1 MKENLLK
8 KLLKRSEFMVFC
20 ILLIIWALLS
30 AINKNYGTLNNLA
43 AIMKTMSWYG
53 IIAVGLAFVIIQGD
67 SDVSTG
73 ASAGFSAVF
82 GTALM
87 VETSCMGMMGTP
99 NEWLGVVL
107 CTLIAMAVGA
117 VIGMGNAVMV
127 VRFNMPPF
135 IATVAMQ
142 YVLNGLKM
150 VITSGAYVYPLPNS
164 LIQFVKLGIAMPRG
178 KIAVSFIILLALLA
192 IAHIILSHTTYGRS
206 VYATGSNRIMAQ
218 LSGIKTDRVR
228 FINYMVLHALVAMV
242 GILNAGYLKQGSP
255 GIGTDWH
262 LTIMA
267 ACAIGGVKFSG
278 GSGNMVGLLIGLF
291 TLFSINSAI
300 AYIGINTFLQD
311 VVIGMILM
319 IIVVSDRVRSNRKA
333 RASEC

>member
-1 MKENLLK
+1 MKENVFK

-20 ILLIIWALLS
+20 ILVAIWIVLS
-30 AINKNYGTLNNLA
+30 MINKNYGTLNNLA
-43 AIMKTMSWYG
+43 AIMKTLSFYG
-53 IIAVGLAFVIIQGD
+53 IIAVGLSFVIIQGD
-67 SDVSTG
+67 GDVSTG
-73 ASAGFSAVF
+73 ASAGFSAVL

-87 VETSCMGMMGTP
+87 VETGCMGMVGTP
-99 NEWLGVVL
+99 NEWLGVLL
-107 CTLIAMAVGA
+107 CTLITMAVGA
-117 VIGMGNAVMV
+117 IIGAGNATMV

-150 VITSGAYVYPLPNS
+150 VITSGSYVYPLPNS
-164 LIQFVKLGIAMPRG
+164 LLQFVKLGIAMPRG
-178 KIAVSFIILLALLA
+178 KIAISFIILVVLLV
-192 IAHIILSHTTYGRS
+192 IAHIILSYTTYGRS

-218 LSGIKTDRVR
+218 LSGVKTNSVR
-228 FINYMVLHALVAMV
+228 YKNYMVLHALVALV
-242 GILNAGYLKQGSP
+242 GVLNAGYLKQGSP

-267 ACAIGGVKFSG
+267 ACAIGGIKFSG
-278 GSGNMVGLLIGLF
+278 GSGNMIGLLIGLF

-319 IIVVSDRVRSNRKA
+319 LIVVSDRVRSNRKVKA
-333 RASEC
+333 